1 MPTTTARLPGA
12 TPARRTAWYGV
23 VSASATI
30 DTSARSSPAAASR
43 CSSTAHSPRPGTT
56 MCEAKP
62 PWMSLPGIFWA
73 RQIGGQ
79 AAPAQVAFAAGQ
91 HGRHDHRLAEPALG
105 TGAGGDYMAAD
116 LVAQRQRQ
124 RRIGAHAVVVVA
136 QVGVADAAAGDPRP
150 RLLRPPAPRRSGPA
164 PAARWARS
172 SASGRRRCSWRDLLF
187 DGGGQSVRACR
198 RRPDRSV

>member
-30 DTSARSSPAAASR
+30 DTSARPSPAAASR

-73 RQIGGQ
+73 RQIG
-79 AAPAQVAFAAGQ
+79 A
-91 HGRHDHRLAEPALG
+91 
-105 TGAGGDYMAAD
+105 
-116 LVAQRQRQ
+116 
-124 RRIGAHAVVVVA
+124 
-136 QVGVADAAAGDPRP
+136 RP
-150 RLLRPPAPRRSGPA
+150 RRHRSHSPHGSTAGTITALPSQPSAPA
-164 PAARWARS
+164 PAATTWPLIS
-172 SASGRRRCSWRDLLF
+172 CPSASGSGAL
-187 DGGGQSVRACR
+187 VRT
-198 RRPDRSV
+198 PS